1 MKEIIAQVDG
11 MSRVY
16 TAKTRVAIVEGII
29 YQKVWISKKGM
40 TAVNFLKAKEHAYW
54 LVGDTHSTQGMN

>member
-1 MKEIIAQVDG
+1 MEIIAQVDG

-16 TAKTRVAIVEGII
+16 TAKTRVAIVVGII

-40 TAVNFLKAKEHAYW
+40 AAVNFLKAKEHAWW
-54 LVGDTHSTQGMN
+54 LNGDKHPTQDMN